1 MWPSES
7 SEKKELADSDTS
19 QSLRASDTRLA
30 RYVSTVAMH
39 AAVSLPTCLGAY
51 AATAEGAR
59 RLRRHRRLR
68 HRGVTSETSA
78 KLNFDLDL
86 GQVLGTVKRNEGLY
100 DNLPP
105 GRVGLFGL
113 RETFEYLNDPN
124 KFIRTRVEKYGPVF
138 KTAFFFK
145 PAVVFGSAEA
155 IREFKEFEGDLPA
168 DAALPETF
176 RELHTE
182 YGALRMSGERHK
194 ATRAN
199 FGKVLGR
206 AALTS
211 YTPILSKLTRDFV
224 TGDLLEKGTIQPGF
238 DCRQFCLKA
247 LFQLFLG
254 TVPPQET
261 MEKMYFYNEG
271 LLALGK
277 ISPEFTAGQKALEE
291 LQEYCLKHYRTVRA
305 QGKLDEPQYTF
316 LKAYSEATD
325 ENGELFTDERVAT
338 TCVLM
343 IWGAFIEAAASM
355 GHTMW
360 LLMRNPE
367 KAKKVRAECRSSF
380 TSEELKNGELSLDAV
395 FTKLAYTD
403 CAIKE
408 ALRVMPQTAGGLR
421 VNPETRELAGYTV
434 PAGYTLT
441 ADPRIAFLNPDSF
454 PDPEEYRPER
464 FEEPVSGDVYFPGGI
479 GQHRCPGIS
488 LSNLMTSLFLLYMTS
503 VYDSWSPDMDAD
515 EMDAEDPQ
523 YIKVPIVI
531 IDDRYQLKLDTNWQY
546 EQV

>member
-1 MWPSES
+1 
-7 SEKKELADSDTS
+7 
-19 QSLRASDTRLA
+19 
-30 RYVSTVAMH
+30 
-39 AAVSLPTCLGAY
+39 
-51 AATAEGAR
+51 
-59 RLRRHRRLR
+59 
-68 HRGVTSETSA
+68 
-78 KLNFDLDL
+78 
-86 GQVLGTVKRNEGLY
+86 
-100 DNLPP
+100 
-105 GRVGLFGL
+105 
-113 RETFEYLNDPN
+113 
-124 KFIRTRVEKYGPVF
+124 
-138 KTAFFFK
+138 
-145 PAVVFGSAEA
+145 
-155 IREFKEFEGDLPA
+155 
-168 DAALPETF
+168 
-176 RELHTE
+176 
-182 YGALRMSGERHK
+182 
-194 ATRAN
+194 
-199 FGKVLGR
+199 
-206 AALTS
+206 
-211 YTPILSKLTRDFV
+211 
-224 TGDLLEKGTIQPGF
+224 
-238 DCRQFCLKA
+238 
-247 LFQLFLG
+247 
-254 TVPPQET
+254 
-261 MEKMYFYNEG
+261 
-271 LLALGK
+271 
-277 ISPEFTAGQKALEE
+277 
-291 LQEYCLKHYRTVRA
+291 
-305 QGKLDEPQYTF
+305 
-316 LKAYSEATD
+316 
-325 ENGELFTDERVAT
+325 
-338 TCVLM
+338 M

-421 VNPETRELAGYTV
+421 VNPETRELAGHTV

>member
-1 MWPSES
+1 
-7 SEKKELADSDTS
+7 
-19 QSLRASDTRLA
+19 
-30 RYVSTVAMH
+30 
-39 AAVSLPTCLGAY
+39 
-51 AATAEGAR
+51 
-59 RLRRHRRLR
+59 
-68 HRGVTSETSA
+68 
-78 KLNFDLDL
+78 
-86 GQVLGTVKRNEGLY
+86 
-100 DNLPP
+100 
-105 GRVGLFGL
+105 
-113 RETFEYLNDPN
+113 
-124 KFIRTRVEKYGPVF
+124 
-138 KTAFFFK
+138 
-145 PAVVFGSAEA
+145 
-155 IREFKEFEGDLPA
+155 
-168 DAALPETF
+168 
-176 RELHTE
+176 
-182 YGALRMSGERHK
+182 
-194 ATRAN
+194 
-199 FGKVLGR
+199 
-206 AALTS
+206 
-211 YTPILSKLTRDFV
+211 
-224 TGDLLEKGTIQPGF
+224 
-238 DCRQFCLKA
+238 
-247 LFQLFLG
+247 
-254 TVPPQET
+254 

-503 VYDSWSPDMDAD
+503 VYDDWSPDMDAD